1 MKDNANLRKWS
12 ALLIAIIA
20 YFIIHEG
27 SHALAAM
34 AYGAFEKIHLL
45 GLGVQVVAKT
55 ELLTDFQV
63 AIFCLVGSL
72 GTLLSAY
79 LLVALTK
86 HIVKASSKLF
96 KAIGYY
102 TTFALLLIDPLY
114 LAFLYKFVGG
124 GDMNGIL
131 LLGLPEIWLQ
141 IIYGAIALFSILL
154 LWRIVYPAYKK
165 AFA

>member
-1 MKDNANLRKWS
+1 MKK
-12 ALLIAIIA
+12 
-20 YFIIHEG
+20 
-27 SHALAAM
+27 
-34 AYGAFEKIHLL
+34 
-45 GLGVQVVAKT
+45 
-55 ELLTDFQV
+55 
-63 AIFCLVGSL
+63 
-72 GTLLSAY
+72 
-79 LLVALTK
+79 LTK

-141 IIYGAIALFSILL
+141 IIYGAIALFNILL